1 MHEIRI
7 EYFAVLREHVGLP
20 GEQLTTAA
28 ATVAELYEEVR
39 ARHELPDVGPLKV
52 AVNDEFGDW
61 HTPLADGDA
70 VVFIPPVAGG

>member
-20 GEQLTTAA
+20 DERLQTSA
-28 ATVAELYEEVR
+28 ATVAELYEELR

-61 HTPLADGDA
+61 HTRLADGDA